1 MNTYKHLLC
10 ARPSCKHSI
19 VLTVGFPGDTA
30 VKYLPANTGGIGDVS
45 SIPGSER
52 YPGGGNAR
60 CSSILAW
67 RIPRTEAGYSL
78 WDHRESDTTEHTY
91 FIYI

>member
-1 MNTYKHLLC
+1 M
-10 ARPSCKHSI
+10 PGPI
-19 VLTVGFPGDTA
+19 VSTGE
-30 VKYLPANTGGIGDVS
+30 YLQLVSQVTPANTGGIGDVG

-67 RIPRTEAGYSL
+67 RIPRTEAGYSP